1 MTDEQAV
8 ALLQI
13 LADQSEGDRRETFKE
28 AADCIAMDDIHEC
41 LRQTLNNLVSYG
53 DRDKC
58 EIFADIIA
66 ALTLP
71 VGFRR

>member
-1 MTDEQAV
+1 MTDEQAE

-13 LADQSEGDRRETFKE
+13 LADQSEGDRRETFRD
-28 AADCIAMDDIHEC
+28 AARCVCESGIREC
-41 LRQTLNNLVSYG
+41 LRQTLDNLVSYG
-53 DRDKC
+53 DRDKRA
-58 EIFADIIA
+58 IFADIVA